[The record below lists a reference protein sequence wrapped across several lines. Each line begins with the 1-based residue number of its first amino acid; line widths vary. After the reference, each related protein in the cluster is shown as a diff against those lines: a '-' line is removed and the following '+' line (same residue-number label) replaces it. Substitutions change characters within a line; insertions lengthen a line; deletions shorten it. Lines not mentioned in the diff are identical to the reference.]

1 MPTRIPSGYL
11 LHLPKPGLRPP
22 RPSESASWVGVGGG
36 AVLSLCFIICP
47 YQPPRGG
54 SGAHLSRTRFVILK
68 GLEAPKGLVILPW
81 ALEPSTTLFVYNI
94 CKYLVLCFNF
104 FMTCRLSCGEMFNFF
119 AVLYCRVLFTSLIF
133 NRRIILSYFQRFWV
147 ERNMVLPSQWNS
159 D

>member
-22 RPSESASWVGVGGG
+22 DLLSQHLGWGLGG
-36 AVLSLCFIICP
+36 AVLRVSV
-47 YQPPRGG
+47 
-54 SGAHLSRTRFVILK
+54 LSSVPTSPHVVVLVHIWAGQGLLDPWKVLK
-68 GLEAPKGLVILPW
+68 LPKDLWSCHGH
-81 ALEPSTTLFVYNI
+81 EPSTTLFVYNI

-104 FMTCRLSCGEMFNFF
+104 LWLVDFPVGKCLISF

-133 NRRIILSYFQRFWV
+133 NRRIILSYFQILSGG
-147 ERNMVLPSQWNS
+147 NMVLPSQWNS